1 MRTRSVIGGVFAIA
15 LLGLGLAAMYPLV
28 TPRADAPAAP
38 AHNWACDAR
47 FGADVARYVAPR
59 AGIDALVLM
68 RGVDLVHSQGPV
80 DLLIDTYA
88 ISGSILSLLYGVAQ
102 AQGFL
107 DVRSTLRHL
116 HIDDAVS
123 PLSAGQ
129 RKARVRDLLQS
140 RSGIHDDTREVNVLG
155 TILERATGR
164 GIGSLIDEWLAKP
177 TGMQDFVPE
186 HVIYRDADLS
196 EHRDFTVFMSA
207 RDLARLGALFLSDG
221 RWGDAQVVPSAWLD
235 ESTTRYRD
243 VDSGLYDGYGY
254 QWWLDEDFD
263 TVWADGWA
271 GQYLLIDRANELVM
285 VSRNDTGRRL
295 AESVYFKRFGTLGTS
310 ADLQVLYERVLAAL
324 ADAC

>member
-15 LLGLGLAAMYPLV
+15 LLGLGLAAMYPVV
-28 TPRADAPAAP
+28 TPRADASAVQSR
-38 AHNWACDAR
+38 NWACDAR

-59 AGIDALVLM
+59 DGIDAFVLM
-68 RGVDLVHSQGPV
+68 RGVDLVHSQGLV
-80 DLLIDTYA
+80 DLPIDTYA
-88 ISGSILSLLYGVAQ
+88 VSGSILSLLYGVAQ
-102 AQGFL
+102 AQGL
-107 DVRSTLRHL
+107 VDVRSTLRHL
-116 HIDDAVS
+116 HIDDAML
-123 PLSAGQ
+123 PLTAAQ
-129 RKARVRDLLQS
+129 RKTRVRDLLQS
-140 RSGIHDDTREVNVLG
+140 RSGIDDTWNVDVLG

-164 GIGSLIDEWLAKP
+164 GIGNLIDEWLAKP
-177 TGMQDFVPE
+177 TGMQDFLPE

-196 EHRDFTVFMSA
+196 EHRHFTVFMSA

-235 ESTTRYRD
+235 ESTTRYSD
-243 VDSGLYDGYGY
+243 VEAGLYEGYGY

-271 GQYLLIDRANELVM
+271 GQYLLVDRANELVM

-295 AESVYFKRFGTLGTS
+295 GEILYFRRFGMPGTS
-310 ADLQVLYERVLAAL
+310 TDLQVLYERVLAAL